1 MRLRRSRCRIL
12 AIDMTYTPS
21 EHISELLRNLPTK
34 PGVYMHKDAE
44 GNVLYVGKA
53 INLRSRVRSYFRNQV
68 DSIKTQRLRRQI
80 ADVEVITTESELEA
94 LLLEM
99 TLIKQY
105 RPQFNVRMKDD
116 KRYPYIKVH
125 WGDPFPK
132 VTVTRRMIRDG
143 SRYFGPYTSVW
154 AVQQTLDLL
163 RKVFP
168 YLTCDRV
175 ITGKDER
182 ACLYYDIKLCS
193 APCIGAVDQAQYRAM
208 IQQLMDFLDGKSD
221 HIVRGIEA
229 KMERAAA
236 NLQFEKAADYRDQ
249 LKAIERITSR
259 QKVIGASDADQD
271 VIAFAREN
279 GEACVQ
285 IFFIRHGKLIGRE
298 YFMLD
303 NTEDESDPE
312 VLQEFITQ
320 FYDDAA
326 YIPKEVLLPNEIE
339 EARIIEEWLR
349 QKRNTKVSLHVP
361 RRGKKRELVQMA
373 VENAHDT
380 LATLRQQWA
389 ADRSKHVQAI
399 TELQDALKLPA
410 PPSRIECY
418 DISHTQGTQTVGSMV
433 VFVQGASQKSDY
445 RRFNVQTV
453 DNDDYGAMREV
464 LTRRFQRYRDT
475 LAGEL
480 HDPSQIKTR
489 SNRPTAWAILPDLL
503 LIDGGKGQLQVGME
517 VLREF
522 DLEGEVPIASLA
534 KQEEEV
540 FLPNHSRSVYLP
552 RRSEA
557 LYLIQ
562 RARDEAHRFANE
574 GHRKRRSKVGVAS
587 ILDSVPGV
595 GPKRRQLLLKHFGS
609 LDGIREASIEE
620 IAAISGITI
629 EVAESIKAHL
639 E

>member
-1 MRLRRSRCRIL
+1 
-12 AIDMTYTPS
+12 MTYTPS
-21 EHISELLRNLPTK
+21 DHISELLRNLPTK

-44 GNVLYVGKA
+44 GNILYVGKA

-540 FLPNHSRSVYLP
+540 FLPNQSRSVFLP

>member
-1 MRLRRSRCRIL
+1 MPF
-12 AIDMTYTPS
+12 TPS
-21 EHISELLRNLPTK
+21 ERISEILTNLPTK
-34 PGVYMHKDAE
+34 PGVYLHKDAE
-44 GNVLYVGKA
+44 GNVIYVGKA
-53 INLRSRVRSYFRNQV
+53 INLRNRVRSYFRNQV

-80 ADVEVITTESELEA
+80 ADIEVITTESELEA

-105 RPQFNVRMKDD
+105 RPQYNVRMKDD

-125 WGDPFPK
+125 WADPFPK
-132 VTVTRRMIRDG
+132 VTVTRRMVRDG

-168 YLTCDRV
+168 YLTCNRV

-182 ACLYYDIKLCS
+182 ACLYYDLKLCS
-193 APCIGAVDQAQYRAM
+193 APCIGAIDQWHYRAT
-208 IQQLMDFLDGKSD
+208 IQRLMDFLDGKTD
-221 HIVRGIEA
+221 YIVREIEA
-229 KMERAAA
+229 KMEKAADD
-236 NLQFEKAADYRDQ
+236 LRFEKAAGYRDQ

-259 QKVIGASDADQD
+259 QKVIGDSDTDQD
-271 VIAFAREN
+271 VIAFARDN

-285 IFFIRHGKLIGRE
+285 IFFIREGKLIGRE

-303 NTEDESDPE
+303 NTEGESDPE
-312 VLQEFITQ
+312 VLQDFLTQ

-326 YIPKEVLLPNEIE
+326 YVPKEVLLPQEIE
-339 EARIIEEWLR
+339 EINIIEEWLR
-349 QKRNTKVSLHVP
+349 QKRRSKVTIHVP

-380 LATLRQQWA
+380 LATMRQQWA

-399 TELQDALKLPA
+399 TELQDALKLPT
-410 PPSRIECY
+410 PPARIECY

-433 VFVQGASQKSDY
+433 VFVQGAPKKSDY
-445 RRFNVQTV
+445 RRFNVRMV
-453 DNDDYGAMREV
+453 ENDDYGAMREV

-480 HDPSQIKTR
+480 HDLSQIKAR
-489 SNRPTAWAILPDLL
+489 SERPAAWAILPDLL
-503 LIDGGKGQLQVGME
+503 LIDGGKGQLQVGLE

-540 FLPNHSRSVYLP
+540 FLPNQSRSVYLP
-552 RRSEA
+552 RNSEA
-557 LYLIQ
+557 LFLIQ

-574 GHRKRRSKVGVAS
+574 GHRKRRAKVGVAS
-587 ILDSVPGV
+587 ILDGVPGV
-595 GPKRRQLLLKHFGS
+595 GPKRRQALLKHFGS
-609 LDGIREASIEE
+609 LESIREAPLE
-620 IAAISGITI
+620 AITAVPGISA

>member
-1 MRLRRSRCRIL
+1 MRLRWSRCRIL
-12 AIDMTYTPS
+12 ANDMTYTPS
-21 EHISELLRNLPTK
+21 DHISELLRNLPTK

-132 VTVTRRMIRDG
+132 VTVTRRMVRDG